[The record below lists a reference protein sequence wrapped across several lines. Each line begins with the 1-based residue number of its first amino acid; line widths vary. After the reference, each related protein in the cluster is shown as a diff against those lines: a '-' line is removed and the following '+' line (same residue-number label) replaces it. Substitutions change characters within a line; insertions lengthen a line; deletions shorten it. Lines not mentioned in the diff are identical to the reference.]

1 MRGTEW
7 GTIGRASSLPVP
19 CASQPVGRAAPLSRE
34 APWSPGCGRGPA
46 CGRAEEERPPLAGM
60 FLASDAGP
68 YIICGGRTAF
78 RELTISNL
86 IALEYTMQARLPADS
101 EITKNGLLGDIC
113 YRSFLEEIREDVAAP
128 GSFGRSF
135 TTVSR
140 SVFGP
145 CEDSGCGREG
155 R

>member
-1 MRGTEW
+1 
-7 GTIGRASSLPVP
+7 
-19 CASQPVGRAAPLSRE
+19 
-34 APWSPGCGRGPA
+34 
-46 CGRAEEERPPLAGM
+46 M

-68 YIICGGRTAF
+68 YIICGGRTTF

-101 EITKNGLLGDIC
+101 EITENGLLGDIC
-113 YRSFLEEIREDVAAP
+113 YRSFLEEIKEDVAAH

-145 CEDSGCGREG
+145 CEDSGFGWKGR
-155 R
+155 